1 MWSQVTIQGNT
12 MKRIG
17 VREFRDHAT
26 QYLAGDE
33 VLVIERHGRPIG
45 FYIPTSADSGVL
57 HPERWTQALERLDQ
71 TVQGVLAETGLSEDE
86 LSRLYDLSQP
96 VPDRPAA
103 VRAETVADTDAP
115 GR

>member
-1 MWSQVTIQGNT
+1 

-33 VLVIERHGRPIG
+33 ALVIERNGQPIG
-45 FYIPTSADSGVL
+45 VYIPTSASSDSL
-57 HPERWTQALERLDQ
+57 RPERWAQALERLDQ
-71 TVQGVLAETGLSEDE
+71 TVQRVLAETGLSEEDV
-86 LSRLYDLSQP
+86 SRLYDLNQP
-96 VPDRPAA
+96 LPDRPVA
-103 VRAETVADTDAP
+103 VRAETVAGTDAS